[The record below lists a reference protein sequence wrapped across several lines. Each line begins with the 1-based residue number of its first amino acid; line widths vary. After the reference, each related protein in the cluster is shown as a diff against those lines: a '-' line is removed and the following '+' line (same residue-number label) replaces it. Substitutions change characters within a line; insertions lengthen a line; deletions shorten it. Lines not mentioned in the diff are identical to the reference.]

1 MGNDRVVG
9 SVFGSATI
17 RVFKVL
23 GYNGDRHR
31 SRFMPRSPGYK
42 RSLASRPK
50 IEAALDIRGLKPRD
64 DIRVLDALEQEDIF
78 IAAKTWQRFWEGKQN
93 IHRSTFAT
101 ICQFLGLDWQEIV
114 EPSQNPVPNDPV
126 PADPNFYGRTAEL
139 AELTSWVTN
148 PDCRLIILYG
158 LAGIGKSSLVGKSI
172 ERVSGSFQRVEW
184 KKFSYGDSVQST
196 LIDLL
201 HQLDGQN
208 SYSELTLQQL
218 KERLWQQLQQRCL
231 IILEQEHNEDTDK
244 FDDYKQLF
252 RKLLQAYGKPHQSCI
267 LLITSYEKP
276 DEVTAV
282 ANHRDAA
289 KSLRL
294 GGVDVATG
302 LEILHSKEPKLLEN
316 LAAATELVTRLD
328 GYPLALKLVSSHIR
342 DRYDGKV
349 ADFLSHLSV
358 PESIEGIIKQQI
370 EDLDAPARAILDIL
384 TDAEPMTQP
393 QLHAACCESIHSDLD
408 FIRAKDLL
416 ERRSLLCR
424 YTGDTDDGREFLFG
438 LAAVTKQAIYSLK

>member
-1 MGNDRVVG
+1 
-9 SVFGSATI
+9 
-17 RVFKVL
+17 
-23 GYNGDRHR
+23 
-31 SRFMPRSPGYK
+31 MPRSPGYK
-42 RSLASRPK
+42 RSPASKPK
-50 IEAALDIRGLKPRD
+50 IEAALEIRGLKPRD
-64 DIRVLDALEQEDIF
+64 DIRVLEALEQEDVF

-93 IHRSTFAT
+93 IHRSTFAK

-114 EPSQNPVPNDPV
+114 EPSQNPVPGDPV
-126 PADPNFYGRTAEL
+126 PADPNFYGRIAEL

-148 PDCRLIILYG
+148 PHCRLIILYG
-158 LAGIGKSSLVGKSI
+158 LAGIGKSSLVGKLL
-172 ERVSGSFQRVEW
+172 ERVSGSFERVEW
-184 KKFSYGDSVQST
+184 KTFSYGDSVQST

-201 HQLDGQN
+201 QQLDSPN
-208 SYSELTLQQL
+208 SCGELNLQQL
-218 KERLWQQLQQRCL
+218 KERLWQQLEQHRCL
-231 IILEQEHNEDTDK
+231 IILEQEHNEYTDK
-244 FDDYKQLF
+244 FDDYKQLL

-316 LAAATELVTRLD
+316 LAAASELVTRFD

-342 DRYDGKV
+342 DRYHGKI
-349 ADFLSHLSV
+349 ADFLSHLSL

-384 TDAEPMTQP
+384 KDAEPMSQP
-393 QLHAACCESIHSDLD
+393 QLHAACCESMHSDLD
-408 FIRAKDLL
+408 FIRAKDIL
-416 ERRSLLCR
+416 ERRSLLSR
-424 YTGDTDDGREFLFG
+424 YAGDTDDGREFLFG

>member
-1 MGNDRVVG
+1 
-9 SVFGSATI
+9 
-17 RVFKVL
+17 
-23 GYNGDRHR
+23 
-31 SRFMPRSPGYK
+31 MPRSPGYK
-42 RSLASRPK
+42 RSPASKPK

-64 DIRVLDALEQEDIF
+64 DIRVLDALEQEDVF

-93 IHRSTFAT
+93 IHRSTFVN
-101 ICQFLGLDWQEIV
+101 ICRFLGLDWQEIL
-114 EPSQNPVPNDPV
+114 EPSQNPVPGDPV
-126 PADPNFYGRTAEL
+126 PADPNFYGRSAEL
-139 AELTSWVTN
+139 AELISWVTN
-148 PDCRLIILYG
+148 PHCRLIVLYG
-158 LAGIGKSSLVGKSI
+158 LAGIGKSSLVGTLI
-172 ERVSGSFQRVEW
+172 ERVSGSFQQVEW
-184 KKFSYGDSVQST
+184 QKFSYGDSVQST

-201 HQLDGQN
+201 QQLNPQN
-208 SYSELTLQQL
+208 SGGELNLQQL
-218 KERLWQQLQQRCL
+218 KQRLWQQLQQRRCL
-231 IILEQEHNEDTDK
+231 IILEQEHNEHTDK
-244 FDDYKQLF
+244 FDDYKQLL

-289 KSLRL
+289 KSMRL
-294 GGVDVATG
+294 GGVDLATG
-302 LEILHSKEPKLLEN
+302 LEILQNKEPKLLEN
-316 LAAATELVTRLD
+316 LAAAAELVTRFD

-342 DRYDGKV
+342 DRYAGKI

-370 EDLDAPARAILDIL
+370 EDLDEPARALLDIL
-384 TDAEPMTQP
+384 TDTEPMTQA
-393 QLHAACCESIHSDLD
+393 QLHDACCESIHSDLD

-438 LAAVTKQAIYSLK
+438 LAPITKQAIYSLK